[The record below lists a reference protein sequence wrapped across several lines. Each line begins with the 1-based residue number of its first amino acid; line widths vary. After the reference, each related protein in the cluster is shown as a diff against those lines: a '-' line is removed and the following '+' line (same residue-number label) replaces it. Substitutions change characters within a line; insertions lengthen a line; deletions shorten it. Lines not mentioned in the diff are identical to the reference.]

1 LTLEEFRIAVR
12 NVFCY
17 LRPGGTFRLVLPDL
31 EQLIKVYMTDGT
43 PGAASRFMRDSYL
56 GEQALS
62 RGVRALPTALF
73 GRSRHL
79 WMWDYKGIAEQLAAA
94 GYTDIR
100 RAELGDSSDPRFNEV
115 ESEGRWTNCL
125 GVDCK
130 RP

>member
-1 LTLEEFRIAVR
+1 
-12 NVFCY
+12 
-17 LRPGGTFRLVLPDL
+17 
-31 EQLIKVYMTDGT
+31 
-43 PGAASRFMRDSYL
+43 
-56 GEQALS
+56 
-62 RGVRALPTALF
+62 
-73 GRSRHL
+73 
-79 WMWDYKGIAEQLAAA
+79 MWDYKGIAEQLAAA